1 MHWSV
6 LWLAVGLAM
15 DAAAVCASR
24 GLAAPKLGLR
34 EGVKVA
40 VMFGGAQAFMPLLGA
55 LAGAQLGPMF
65 EAWDHWVAFGLLGA
79 IGVHMLIEAVKHD
92 DDDGSTAL
100 AKTPDLFGMRT
111 LTLLAIATSID
122 ALAAGITLP
131 MLGAPLSVSIAT
143 IGVVTATL
151 CVIALYAGRSVG
163 RALGARFALF
173 SRGLDFIGGVTLIA
187 LGTKILTEHLSA
199 G

>member
-1 MHWSV
+1 MRSSV
-6 LWLAVGLAM
+6 LWLAIGLAM
-15 DAAAVCASR
+15 DAAAVCATR

-40 VMFGGAQAFMPLLGA
+40 VMFGGAQAFMPWLGA

-79 IGVHMLIEAVKHD
+79 IGLHMLIEAAKSD
-92 DDDGSTAL
+92 DTGAAL
-100 AKTPDLFGMRT
+100 ATTPDLFGLRT

-131 MLGAPLSVSIAT
+131 MLGAPLAASIAT
-143 IGVVTATL
+143 IGLVTAAL
-151 CVIALYAGRSVG
+151 CVAALYAGRSAG
-163 RALGARFALF
+163 RALGERFQWL
-173 SRGLDFIGGVTLIA
+173 SRGLDAIGGVALIA
-187 LGTKILTEHLSA
+187 LGTKILTEHLAA

>member
-34 EGVKVA
+34 EGIKVA
-40 VMFGGAQAFMPLLGA
+40 VMFGGSQALMPLFGA

-79 IGVHMLIEAVKHD
+79 IGVHMLIEAAKA
-92 DDDGSTAL
+92 DDGEAAL

-131 MLGAPLSVSIAT
+131 MLGAPLAVSIAT
-143 IGVVTATL
+143 IGVVTAVL
-151 CVIALYAGRSVG
+151 CVIALYAA
-163 RALGARFALF
+163 RAVARVLGERFQLF
-173 SRGLDFIGGVTLIA
+173 SRGLDFIGGIALIA

>member
-1 MHWSV
+1 MLGSV
-6 LWLAVGLAM
+6 LWLAIGLAM
-15 DAAAVCASR
+15 DAAAVCATR

-40 VMFGGAQAFMPLLGA
+40 VMFGGAQAFMPWIGA
-55 LAGAQLGPMF
+55 LAGTQLGPMF
-65 EAWDHWVAFGLLGA
+65 EAWDHWIAFGLLGA
-79 IGVHMLIEAVKHD
+79 IGVHMLIEAVKGEE
-92 DDDGSTAL
+92 DGAAAL
-100 AKTPDLFGMRT
+100 AKTPDLFGLRT

-131 MLGAPLSVSIAT
+131 MLGAPLGVALAI
-143 IGVVTATL
+143 IGVVTAVL
-151 CVIALYAGRSVG
+151 CVAALYAGRSAG
-163 RALGARFALF
+163 RALGDRFQLF
-173 SRGLDFIGGVTLIA
+173 SRGLDALGGVTLIA

>member
-1 MHWSV
+1 MAWSV

-15 DAAAVCASR
+15 DAAAVCATR

-34 EGVKVA
+34 DVVKVA
-40 VMFGGAQAFMPLLGA
+40 VLFGGAQALMPWLGA

-65 EAWDHWVAFGLLGA
+65 AEWDHWVAFGLLGA
-79 IGVHMLIEAVKHD
+79 IGVHMLIEAVQAGD
-92 DDDGSTAL
+92 DASRL
-100 AKTPDLFGMRT
+100 ASSPDLFGLRT

-131 MLGAPLSVSIAT
+131 MLGAPVAASIAT
-143 IGVVTATL
+143 IGVVTAVL
-151 CVIALYAGRSVG
+151 CVSALLAGRHIG
-163 RALGARFALF
+163 RTLGARFQSF
-173 SRGLDFIGGVTLIA
+173 GRTLDAIGGITLIA
-187 LGTKILTEHLSA
+187 LGAKILTEHLTA

>member
-40 VMFGGAQAFMPLLGA
+40 VMFGGAQALMPLLGA

-79 IGVHMLIEAVKHD
+79 IGVHMLIEAAKG
-92 DDDGSTAL
+92 DDGGAAL
-100 AKTPDLFGMRT
+100 AKTPDLFGLRT

-131 MLGAPLSVSIAT
+131 MLGAPLAVSIAT
-143 IGVVTATL
+143 IGVVTAVL
-151 CVIALYAGRSVG
+151 CVIALYAARSVA
-163 RALGARFALF
+163 RALGERFQMF
-173 SRGLDFIGGVTLIA
+173 SRGLDFLGGIALIA

>member
-24 GLAAPKLGLR
+24 GLVAPKLGLR

-40 VMFGGAQAFMPLLGA
+40 VLFGGAQALMPLLGA
-55 LAGAQLGPMF
+55 LAGTQLGPVF

-79 IGVHMLIEAVKHD
+79 IGVHMLFEAVKHD
-92 DDDGSTAL
+92 GGAEL
-100 AKTPDLFGMRT
+100 AKTSDLFGLRT

-143 IGVVTATL
+143 IGVVTAAL
-151 CVIALYAGRSVG
+151 CVLALYAGRSVG
-163 RALGARFALF
+163 RALGARFHLF
-173 SRGLDFIGGVTLIA
+173 SRGLDFLGGVTLIA

>member
-1 MHWSV
+1 MQWSV

-55 LAGAQLGPMF
+55 LAGARLGPMF
-65 EAWDHWVAFGLLGA
+65 ETWDHWIAFGLLGA

-92 DDDGSTAL
+92 DDSAAL
-100 AKTPDLFGMRT
+100 ARTADLFGVRT

-143 IGVVTATL
+143 IGVVTAVL

-163 RALGARFALF
+163 RALGAQFQLF
-173 SRGLDFIGGVTLIA
+173 SRGLDFTGGVTLIG
-187 LGTKILTEHLSA
+187 LGAKILTEHLNA

>member
-1 MHWSV
+1 MQWSV
-6 LWLAVGLAM
+6 LWLAIGLAM

-24 GLAAPKLGLR
+24 GLAAPKLGLS

-40 VMFGGAQAFMPLLGA
+40 VMFGGAQALMPCIGA
-55 LAGAQLGPMF
+55 LAGTQLGPMF

-92 DDDGSTAL
+92 DGAEL
-100 AKTPDLFGMRT
+100 AKTSDLFGMRT

-143 IGVVTATL
+143 IGVVTAAL

-163 RALGARFALF
+163 RALGARFQLF
-173 SRGLDFIGGVTLIA
+173 SRGLDFIGGVALIA
-187 LGTKILTEHLSA
+187 LGAKILTEHLSA